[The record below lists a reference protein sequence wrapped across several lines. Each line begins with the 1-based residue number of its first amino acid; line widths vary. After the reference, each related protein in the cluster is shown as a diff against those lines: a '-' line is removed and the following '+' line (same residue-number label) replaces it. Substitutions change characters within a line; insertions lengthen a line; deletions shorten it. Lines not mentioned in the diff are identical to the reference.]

1 MKAAVAAFNQEKA
14 LVGAFSVM
22 YNFADQ
28 SYMFG
33 YVSAPADVECDQLLP
48 AEPQRGGHHDG
59 QPQHLRLLH
68 LHAGQVAGKIFGDG
82 VKIFVFRVWH
92 FGSVYCI
99 INQFIS
105 LTTVG
110 VTCGSNVHTQTPSGV
125 YTKIYNT

>member
-1 MKAAVAAFNQEKA
+1 M
-14 LVGAFSVM
+14 L
-22 YNFADQ
+22 
-28 SYMFG
+28 FG
-33 YVSAPADVECDQLLP
+33 YCSAPADVECDQLLP

-59 QPQHLRLLH
+59 HPQHLRLLH
-68 LHAGQVAGKIFGDG
+68 LHAGQVAGKIFSDG

-110 VTCGSNVHTQTPSGV
+110 VTCSLHCPHTNTVWRLQENIQYEALHSYNI
-125 YTKIYNT
+125 YTLSYLSASQF